1 MTPAALMIDSQ
12 FQQGMA
18 MAQQAAMIET
28 RGNPMGAAQS
38 FDQAIGLVGNAVNAA
53 SQLGLPMTDQTFFGL
68 GWCCF
73 HGARLKAAFGQTQVA
88 AKYLAQAHQ
97 ALAQAI
103 AFNPGYF
110 GYHSAMGTVLLAEE
124 NATMAAQSFLR
135 AVQLNPMDA
144 FSQWMLSSLHS
155 AQGDAAGA
163 NYYYNAAV
171 GQQPSLPP
179 PQAPKRS
186 PSGKASQKEWFEL
199 MNNGMKLLSGALDAF
214 SSKDGDNQSQPMWD
228 QNQFGYQ

>member
-1 MTPAALMIDSQ
+1 MTPAAIMIESQ

-18 MAQQAAMIET
+18 MAQQAATIEMM
-28 RGNPMGAAQS
+28 GNPMGAAQS

-53 SQLGLPMTDQTFFGL
+53 AQLGLPMTDQTFFAL
-68 GWCCF
+68 GWCSF

-88 AKYLAQAHQ
+88 AQYLAQAHR

-124 NATMAAQSFLR
+124 NANMAAQSFLR
-135 AVQLNPMDA
+135 AVQLNPMDS

-163 NYYYNAAV
+163 NYYYNTAS

-179 PQAPKRS
+179 QRAPKGS
-186 PSGKASQKEWFEL
+186 ASGKASQKEWFEL
-199 MNNGMKLLSGALDAF
+199 INNGMKLASGVLDAF
-214 SSKDGDNQSQPMWD
+214 SPKGDDNQSQPMWD
-228 QNQFGYQ
+228 QNQIGYR

>member
-28 RGNPMGAAQS
+28 MGNPMGAAQT
-38 FDQAIGLVGNAVNAA
+38 FDQAIGLVAGAINAA
-53 SQLGLPMTDQTFFGL
+53 AQMGLPMTDQTFFGL
-68 GWCCF
+68 GWCSF
-73 HGARLKAAFGQTQVA
+73 QGARLKAAFGQTQVA
-88 AKYLAQAHQ
+88 AQYIAQAHQ
-97 ALAQAI
+97 AIAQAI
-103 AFNPGYF
+103 AVNPGFF
-110 GYHSAMGTVLLAEE
+110 GYHSAMGTVLLVEG
-124 NATMAAQSFLR
+124 NAAMAAQSFLR

-163 NYYYNAAV
+163 SYYYNAAV

-186 PSGKASQKEWFEL
+186 ASGKASQKDWFEVI
-199 MNNGMKLLSGALDAF
+199 NNVAKLASGALDAF
-214 SSKDGDNQSQPMWD
+214 SSKDSDNQGQPMWD